1 MKPSARD
8 SSADVPAV
16 TDDAAVPAPVLT
28 AVGEQLRT
36 TIGLDVER
44 LGEESVARAI
54 RCVWPDAAGAGAGT
68 EGGQLT
74 AMADGWQR
82 LIEAIVVSESWFLRE
97 PKIFNHAVHV
107 VERILR
113 QQPQA
118 TILSGPCAAGEEAY
132 SLSLSLLQAGVPAD
146 CFRIV
151 AADISE
157 RAIAAARRGVYT
169 DNAFRATDA
178 SLCDRWFTQT
188 PEGWDVR
195 SQVRQ
200 PVTFITANLLD
211 PHDQQRLLTAAA
223 GHFDLICCRNLLI
236 YLTTAARQTME
247 NSLQLLLAAEG
258 EVIVGAAEATIMPVS
273 RWQPTGPLAFGR
285 RARPPSA
292 IAAKPAARGA
302 TLRRR
307 PPDQPPP
314 PPAPADKSS
323 PVAQSASAVRSSA
336 SPHPVPSLPDPL
348 VEAEGLAN
356 SGDIAAA
363 ISRCQQALDANPAQP
378 ALLFLEAVLLQS
390 QGASA
395 AAERLLEKVVYL
407 EPNHEGALLA
417 LALAAGR
424 RGDTAAERRYRRRA
438 AAAAESDS

>member
-1 MKPSARD
+1 MKPQARD

-16 TDDAAVPAPVLT
+16 ADDAAVPAPMLT
-28 AVGEQLRT
+28 AVGEQLRI

-54 RCVWPDAAGAGAGT
+54 RCAWPGAVGAGAGT

-74 AMADGWQR
+74 VMADGWQR

-97 PKIFNHAVHV
+97 PKIFAHAVHV
-107 VERILR
+107 IERILR
-113 QQPQA
+113 QQPRA

-146 CFRIV
+146 RFRIV

-157 RAIAAARRGVYT
+157 RAIAAARRGIYT
-169 DNAFRATDA
+169 GNAFRATDT
-178 SLCDRWFTQT
+178 SLRDRWFTQT

-195 SQVRQ
+195 PQVRR

-223 GHFDLICCRNLLI
+223 GPFDLICCRNLLI
-236 YLTTAARQTME
+236 YLTAAARQTME

-273 RWQPTGPLAFGR
+273 GWQPTGPLAFGR
-285 RARPPSA
+285 RPRPPSA

-302 TLRRR
+302 TRRQR
-307 PPDQPPP
+307 LPDRPPP
-314 PPAPADKSS
+314 PPAPPDKSP
-323 PVAQSASAVRSSA
+323 PVDQLASAVRSSA
-336 SPHPVPSLPDPL
+336 SPHPVSSLPDRL
-348 VEAEGLAN
+348 IEAEALAN

-363 ISRCQQALDANPAQP
+363 ISCCQQALDADPAQP

-390 QGASA
+390 QGESA

-407 EPNHEGALLA
+407 KPDHEGALLA